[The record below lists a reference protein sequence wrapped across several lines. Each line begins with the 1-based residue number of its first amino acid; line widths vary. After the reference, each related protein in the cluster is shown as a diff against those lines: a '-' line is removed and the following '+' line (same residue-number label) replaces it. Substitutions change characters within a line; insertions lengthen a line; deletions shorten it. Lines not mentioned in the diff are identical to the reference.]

1 MSVITYATWVITP
14 LLRTSRLPT
23 LAVDRSNDR
32 VNVTVWAGTT
42 HDFSRP
48 PWEDDQTSLPDLFP
62 AHLADREP
70 KAMDYATP
78 LAGYLL
84 LTLVIMF
91 GGRKRRTFTHAS
103 HTAAATLIGTLCL
116 ASLLWFFSNAIYHL
130 TLR

>member
-1 MSVITYATWVITP
+1 MT
-14 LLRTSRLPT
+14 
-23 LAVDRSNDR
+23 
-32 VNVTVWAGTT
+32 
-42 HDFSRP
+42 FP
-48 PWEDDQTSLPDLFP
+48 PGREDGQISLPDLFP
-62 AHLADREP
+62 GASGRDL

-103 HTAAATLIGTLCL
+103 HTAAGMLIGTLCI

>member
-1 MSVITYATWVITP
+1 MSVITYATWVITR
-14 LLRTSRLPT
+14 LSRTSRLPT

-32 VNVTVWAGTT
+32 VNVAVWAGKT
-42 HDFSRP
+42 HDFSARP
-48 PWEDDQTSLPDLFP
+48 GRLSPISSR
-62 AHLADREP
+62 ANLADREL